1 MGWWLVLGRAQPRQ
15 VPSEMVPAQNHTGGF
30 TTGDPQ
36 RAIAA
41 LELFGLLLLVRA
53 VLLCAAGSASH
64 TRILVASDNQGN
76 VFSLLNDSTRRMPNA
91 AILMEIV
98 LTTA

>member
-15 VPSEMVPAQNHTGGF
+15 VPSEVVPTQNHPEGEPWAF

-53 VLLCAAGSASH
+53 VLLCAAGSAFH
-64 TRILVASDNQGN
+64 TRILVASDNQGKR
-76 VFSLLNDSTRRMPNA
+76 FLPA
-91 AILMEIV
+91 
-98 LTTA
+98 

>member
-1 MGWWLVLGRAQPRQ
+1 MTPEGEPWA
-15 VPSEMVPAQNHTGGF
+15 F

-98 LTTA
+98 LAA